1 MTAKVDGRRRVA
13 FLKAFARSGN
23 LTLAAEQAGVS
34 KSWVIKAR
42 LADSG
47 FARDCAAAKQA
58 AGERLGGGG
67 CNRPPK
73 GWAQRSGR
81 DLAVRRA
88 GRRPAQVVR
97 TFEGQ
102 WTPRA
107 EARFLGALGRSGNLE
122 MACDEARMT
131 LSSYEAHHR
140 RWPDFR
146 RRVREARAFASER
159 LEAAVEADAERPL
172 DLDLDLDS
180 VEEIAPPSIAEAL
193 AIVRRHRRR

>member
-1 MTAKVDGRRRVA
+1 MTARISADRRAA
-13 FLKAFARSGN
+13 FLRAFARSGN
-23 LTLAAEQAGVS
+23 LTLAAERAGVS

-47 FARDCAAAKQA
+47 FARECRAAKAAA
-58 AGERLGGGG
+58 GVRLGGGV

-73 GWAQRSGR
+73 GWERSGGR

-107 EARFLGALGRSGNLE
+107 EARFLGALSRSGNLE
-122 MACDEARMT
+122 MACDEARMM
-131 LSSYEAHHR
+131 LSSYEAHSR

-146 RRVREARAFASER
+146 QRVREARAFASDR
-159 LEAAVEADAERPL
+159 LEAAVEADAARPL
-172 DLDLDLDS
+172 EIDFDA
-180 VEEIAPPSIAEAL
+180 VEELPPPSIAEAL
-193 AIVRRHRRR
+193 AMARRHRRR